1 MAVSFIRVSPPI
13 LIGAIAGLALLG
25 ALGTSV
31 VAAMSRERDRE
42 AAVITLTLLVAASGV
57 ASFGV
62 GGAFW
67 GLVAGGAIYLWEHR
81 GDGTEQGVVT

>member
-1 MAVSFIRVSPPI
+1 M
-13 LIGAIAGLALLG
+13 
-25 ALGTSV
+25 
-31 VAAMSRERDRE
+31 AAMSRERDRE
-42 AAVITLTLLVAASGV
+42 AAVITLLVTASGV
-57 ASFGV
+57 TFFGV